1 MKYVVKSIL
10 QQIFV
15 IPVAILYYKLKLQH
29 KDTCHII
36 VCDHIGD
43 CIYTMG
49 YINTLKRSKGI
60 ERITIISHKRME
72 AIVNLYS
79 NVEVDF
85 KAVSSGWLHILEIAD
100 RYNAG
105 KKAFLTFD
113 DNFFVVP
120 ANWFSLGIEGALRFR
135 ANSLKEC
142 IKSYCLDIYEE
153 GAYEIP
159 KIKKQYQTKMNKILL
174 CMDAESIQCKEKE
187 KYEKMIKEKLQEM
200 GYLVEVN
207 GKDSYY
213 PVEKIPSVCDSFYA
227 IIGIRSGILDLA
239 TFSNTNVIALYPY
252 ESRQYT
258 DYYDIKKTN
267 ERKEN
272 SWQIIL
278 SDNTQEDIQKIVRII
293 KRNVS

>member
-1 MKYVVKSIL
+1 MKEGDFFKQVDKMGASTNASTG
-10 QQIFV
+10 F
-15 IPVAILYYKLKLQH
+15 AETNYY
-29 KDTCHII
+29 
-36 VCDHIGD
+36 
-43 CIYTMG
+43 
-49 YINTLKRSKGI
+49 
-60 ERITIISHKRME
+60 ISS
-72 AIVNLYS
+72 NLLNDS
-79 NVEVDF
+79 D
-85 KAVSSGWLHILEIAD
+85 LE
-100 RYNAG
+100 
-105 KKAFLTFD
+105 T
-113 DNFFVVP
+113 
-120 ANWFSLGIEGALRFR
+120 
-135 ANSLKEC
+135 
-142 IKSYCLDIYEE
+142 
-153 GAYEIP
+153 
-159 KIKKQYQTKMNKILL
+159 KIKLHASMLETPIFATEKL
-174 CMDAESIQCKEKE
+174 EKE

-293 KRNVS
+293 ERNVS